1 MTREDL
7 IKNNPLRVLNPEGQ
21 AAAGPHMGLV
31 IARAGLGKT
40 AILVQ
45 IALDSILRGQKVL
58 HISIGEGLDKAK
70 AWYTDIVRL
79 LAEERR
85 LENPAAVEEAIM
97 GHRMIMTFKV
107 SGFSR
112 PKLEERLKDLM
123 EQSIF
128 VPDCIV
134 VDGFDFSGTGL
145 EAMQDLREFLS
156 GMNVRVWFSSLC
168 HREDTRV
175 SEAGVP
181 APCHELED
189 LFETVIVLKAEPD
202 AIRLHILKNGD
213 QGGAVGATLSLDP
226 ATMLIKEA

>member
-7 IKNNPLRVLNPEGQ
+7 IKNNPLRWLNPAGQEG
-21 AAAGPHMGLV
+21 AGPHMGLV

-70 AWYTDIVRL
+70 AWYGDIVNL
-79 LAEERR
+79 LTEEQR
-85 LENPAAVEEAIM
+85 LENPASVEEEIM
-97 GHRMIMTFKV
+97 RRRMIMTFKV

-112 PKLEERLKDLM
+112 PKLEERLKDLV
-123 EQSIF
+123 EQNIF

-134 VDGFDFSGTGL
+134 VDGFDFSGGDR
-145 EAMQDLREFLS
+145 EAVRDLREFLA
-156 GMNVRVWFSSLC
+156 GMNVRVWFSALC
-168 HREDTRV
+168 HREDIRT
-175 SEAGVP
+175 SDSGVP
-181 APCHELED
+181 APCHDLEE

-202 AIRLHILKNGD
+202 AIKLLMVKNGGQD
-213 QGGAVGATLSLDP
+213 SAAGSALSLDP
-226 ATMLIKEA
+226 ATMLVKED